1 MENEKI
7 IEGLEAHDR
16 EDDKTFV
23 EYIVLKNEII
33 KVYRYIDAK
42 DLETTLRMLKYY
54 EGLDTR
60 LRNHEEK
67 TKTDIHNIDK
77 RMYKIEVLQ
86 DEQGKKVAVVSNEEK
101 GKEKNNT
108 EIIVGLISGI
118 TLMIVAGIEAA
129 PFFFG
134 Q

>member
-16 EDDKTFV
+16 EDDKNFV

-60 LRNHEEK
+60 LRDHEEK

-108 EIIVGLISGI
+108 EIILGLISGI

-134 Q
+134 P

>member
-16 EDDKTFV
+16 EDDKSFV

-60 LRNHEEK
+60 LRDHEEK

-86 DEQGKKVAVVSNEEK
+86 DEQGKKVAVVSKEEK

-134 Q
+134 P

>member
-1 MENEKI
+1 MEDEKI

-16 EDDKTFV
+16 EDDKNFV

-60 LRNHEEK
+60 LRDHEEK

-108 EIIVGLISGI
+108 EIILGLISGI

-134 Q
+134 P